1 VLFDNKTLRLVEV
14 IRGAECMV
22 SSAEIVAALGPLA
35 EKVKISKARAAYD
48 EFEMV
53 EDQDAPVAGATTKSF
68 MGRINVKAVLAVVAV
83 GALTVGSFFAGEH
96 KGFEGILPP
105 PTHYLKPAFQA
116 GAGSRSR
123 T

>member
-53 EDQDAPVAGATTKSF
+53 EDQDAPVAGSNNEVIHGT
-68 MGRINVKAVLAVVAV
+68 N
-83 GALTVGSFFAGEH
+83 
-96 KGFEGILPP
+96 
-105 PTHYLKPAFQA
+105 
-116 GAGSRSR
+116 
-123 T
+123 